1 MSWKLSLFSS
11 GTFSVAQVSLR
22 RAALAERQ
30 KTERPSSP
38 VLSLISL
45 VSFPFFNT
53 FSLFFLHFHINVDH
67 F

>member
-11 GTFSVAQVSLR
+11 GTMSVAQVSLR
-22 RAALAERQ
+22 GAVMAERQ

-38 VLSLISL
+38 VLSFISL
-45 VSFPFFNT
+45 VFFLFFNT